1 MSKEYQ
7 KFKCV
12 NCEHEFISGAKK
24 PRCSKCF
31 STRINKISAFSLEK
45 EMRPQT
51 PTTKEEPKPI
61 SKTIEQ
67 KTMPMPKQEKRNDFL
82 DDFDF

>member
-12 NCEHEFISGAKK
+12 NCDHEFISGAKK
-24 PRCSKCF
+24 PRCSKCY
-31 STRINKISAFSLEK
+31 STRINKISAFTLEK
-45 EMRPQT
+45 EMRPKE
-51 PTTKEEPKPI
+51 TKKIEEPKPI
-61 SKTIEQ
+61 SKPIEH
-67 KTMPMPKQEKRNDFL
+67 KKILIPTEERKSDFL